1 MLFQRKWQTSVLQ
14 SPSTIII
21 SGSSSYLDLLSP
33 LCLPLRTLYL
43 FSQNNFLAQSHAC
56 LLSFTACLSFHSGE
70 SPSKWIA
77 PEKPDVV
84 SLLTTQSQ
92 LWIYLQYA
100 RGKPRSKQN
109 VWCTNQRRS
118 GRQRCYSSCTY
129 KANDR
134 KWWCYENAYLP
145 TQAPWNP
152 GNRPIAKIF
161 G

>member
-1 MLFQRKWQTSVLQ
+1 MTDFGSSISSYHHHFW
-14 SPSTIII
+14 III
-21 SGSSSYLDLLSP
+21 IFRFIITFRPTSSDALSFQSE
-33 LCLPLRTLYL
+33 L
-43 FSQNNFLAQSHAC
+43 FFAQSHAC

-70 SPSKWIA
+70 SPSKWIV
-77 PEKPDVV
+77 PEKADVV
-84 SLLTTQSQ
+84 SLPTTQSQ
-92 LWIYLQYA
+92 LWIYLQHA

-152 GNRPIAKIF
+152 SNRPIAKIF
-161 G
+161 E